1 MWAQLVDGS
10 QVSVTHCDAVHVD
23 AHGAKFEVKLKNG
36 RLEVPFS
43 PASPPS
49 LLSRFTSLP
58 PSLLPSSLN
67 SHTLVASGLVHY

>member
-23 AHGAKFEVKLKNG
+23 AYGAKFEVKLKNG

-43 PASPPS
+43 PAVTSFPS
-49 LLSRFTSLP
+49 LRPPFLTQLSYTSSIRP
-58 PSLLPSSLN
+58 RTLL
-67 SHTLVASGLVHY
+67 ASVLIH